1 MSSGSTADSPAAPSP
16 GALSWL
22 RNIVRAIITTPVF
35 LGSHLI
41 RNRGIGRSIEH
52 VAEFSEPAPRP
63 ALSNDGGVQSALDGT
78 GPAVMRAYSVHVVRP
93 HMSGTQLIQRLI
105 ADPNAVNAWAV
116 AGFVADDHPATQ
128 LAPGDRLVVEL
139 AGPWNGPVV
148 VERADA
154 DALVLA
160 TLDGH
165 MEAGRI
171 RFDTTAASVAAD
183 GQTGDGF
190 IFRVTSWARA
200 GDRAFEFLHL
210 RVPIGRELQT
220 AMWVAMCRKAA
231 SAAGGEVGTIT
242 VRTEILDGGDDGDG
256 GAER

>member
-1 MSSGSTADSPAAPSP
+1 MSSDDAVDAPGIAPSP
-16 GALSWL
+16 GTLSWL
-22 RNIVRAIITTPVF
+22 RNLVRATITTPVF
-35 LGSHLI
+35 LGSHLL
-41 RNRGIGRSIEH
+41 RNRGIERSVEH
-52 VAEFSEPAPRP
+52 VAEFSEPTPRP
-63 ALSNDGGVQSALDGT
+63 ATVSDVGVQTALEGT
-78 GPAVMRAYSVHVVRP
+78 GPVVMRAYSIHVIHPEISRAR
-93 HMSGTQLIQRLI
+93 LIRHLI

-116 AGFVADDHPATQ
+116 AGFVADDRPATD

-139 AGPWNGPVV
+139 AGPWNGPVL

-171 RFDTTAASVAAD
+171 RFDTTAAGVATD
-183 GQTGDGF
+183 GEQDDGF

-220 AMWVAMCRKAA
+220 AMWVAMCRRAA
-231 SAAGGEVGTIT
+231 AAAGGDAGTIR
-242 VRTEILDGGDDGDG
+242 VRTEILDGG
-256 GAER
+256 AER